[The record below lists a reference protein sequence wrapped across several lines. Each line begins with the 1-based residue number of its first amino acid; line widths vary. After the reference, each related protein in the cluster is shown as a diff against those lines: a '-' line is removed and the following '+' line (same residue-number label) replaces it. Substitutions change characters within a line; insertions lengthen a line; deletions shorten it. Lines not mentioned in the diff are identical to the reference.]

1 MSYLYPVKV
10 YDGEGNL
17 IRVINTDEL
26 KDKANHDL
34 KNSGYVA
41 RQKQQKHIAM
51 AKREAMKEKRTD
63 RRKWRLKEME
73 KENIN
78 LNADGMQG
86 EEQCNDAHSDSAE
99 ESILPIGRLKDTLGE
114 SERE

>member
-41 RQKQQKHIAM
+41 KQKQQKHIAM
-51 AKREAMKEKRTD
+51 AKKKSIEERN
-63 RRKWRLKEME
+63 KWKAKEME

-114 SERE
+114 SESE